1 MKSMPGSKNRVN
13 RRPRGSLSRELI
25 LDAAER
31 LARSGVDQV
40 TIRAVAAE
48 AQAAPMALYNHFH
61 SKEELVDALLD
72 RVFGRLRLPRHS
84 GNWLLDIQRFARAHR
99 RFLET
104 VPWALPGF
112 FRNPFPGPNT
122 ARATEFVLSVLAE
135 AGFSTRDAV
144 GVLSGIVALNYGA
157 TMFMIGKASGGGEAA
172 RVAMAGLSR
181 ADSPSTVAAVGELAD
196 ARRWRNEMML
206 NWLLAGVEG
215 WHQPPKT
222 EDPRQTPPALIP
234 QSRGLLGKSRT

>member
-1 MKSMPGSKNRVN
+1 MLFSTVYSAACDCHVTAETGCSTSSGS
-13 RRPRGSLSRELI
+13 
-25 LDAAER
+25 
-31 LARSGVDQV
+31 Q
-40 TIRAVAAE
+40 
-48 AQAAPMALYNHFH
+48 
-61 SKEELVDALLD
+61 
-72 RVFGRLRLPRHS
+72 GRT
-84 GNWLLDIQRFARAHR
+84 G
-99 RFLET
+99 
-104 VPWALPGF
+104 
-112 FRNPFPGPNT
+112 

-172 RVAMAGLSR
+172 QLAMAGLSR

>member
-1 MKSMPGSKNRVN
+1 
-13 RRPRGSLSRELI
+13 
-25 LDAAER
+25 
-31 LARSGVDQV
+31 
-40 TIRAVAAE
+40 
-48 AQAAPMALYNHFH
+48 MALYNHFH

-84 GNWLLDIQRFARAHR
+84 GNWLLDVQRFARAHR

-144 GVLSGIVALNYGA
+144 GVLSAIVALNYGA
-157 TMFMIGKASGGGEAA
+157 TMFMIGKATGGGEAA
-172 RVAMAGLSR
+172 RLAMAGLSR
-181 ADSPSTVAAVGELAD
+181 ADSPSTVAAVEELAD

-215 WHQPPKT
+215 WHQPPK
-222 EDPRQTPPALIP
+222 PRTHAPTLTDQANATA
-234 QSRGLLGKSRT
+234 SDAAGVVRTGKTNTT

>member
-1 MKSMPGSKNRVN
+1 MKSTPGSKNRVN

-157 TMFMIGKASGGGEAA
+157 TMFMIGKASGEN
-172 RVAMAGLSR
+172 
-181 ADSPSTVAAVGELAD
+181 
-196 ARRWRNEMML
+196 WQML
-206 NWLLAGVEG
+206 VAGV
-215 WHQPPKT
+215 T
-222 EDPRQTPPALIP
+222 R
-234 QSRGLLGKSRT
+234 